1 MKLSVADL
9 AKDNLTGTQ
18 WVGIIEDNQDPLF
31 HGRCKVRVY
40 GKFDGRV
47 DPKNS
52 KSDFTIS
59 TDNLPWARPANLFMG
74 GSGTGAGNYTV
85 PKIGTQVYVTFDNG
99 NLYSPIFHHNIYQSD
114 EVLAEIKASY
124 DNAHVLMYD
133 TAFAQDETG
142 ANLRTG
148 EWIKVYF
155 TEAKGFMIDYATTAG
170 PTTVNVKP
178 DNSIEIK
185 NPNGDSIIMKNDGN
199 ITFTHSQ
206 NVVFNVGQDATFN
219 VGQNATINTGQNTT
233 INADKDTLINCI
245 NAKIS
250 ASAETHINSPRI
262 KLGVA
267 AAEAVIKGDT
277 FKEIFDGHVHLTG
290 TGPTSPPT
298 TSAGPSLSKKNTTD

>member
-1 MKLSVADL
+1 MKLSVTDL
-9 AKDNLTGTQ
+9 IRDNLTGTQ
-18 WVGIIEDNQDPLF
+18 WVGIIEDNQDPIF
-31 HGRCKVRVY
+31 QGRCKVRVY

-47 DPKNS
+47 DPKNPS
-52 KSDFTIS
+52 SDFSIS

-85 PKIGTQVYVTFDNG
+85 PKIGTQVYITFDNG

-114 EVLAEIKASY
+114 EVVAEIQSSY
-124 DNAHVLMYD
+124 ANAHVLMYD
-133 TAFAQDETG
+133 TAFEQDETG
-142 ANLRTG
+142 KNLRAG
-148 EWIKVYF
+148 EWVKIYF
-155 TEAKGFMIDYATTAG
+155 TEQKGVMIDYATTAG
-170 PTTVNVKP
+170 PTTINVKP
-178 DNSIEIK
+178 DNSVEIK

-206 NVVFNVGQDATFN
+206 NVTFN
-219 VGQNATINTGQNTT
+219 VGKNATINTGQNT
-233 INADKDTLINCI
+233 IVNADKDTLINCI

-250 ASAETHINSPRI
+250 ASSETHINSPRI

-277 FKEIFDGHVHLTG
+277 FKEIFDAHIHLTG

-298 TSAGPSLSKKNTTD
+298 TSAGPSLSTKNSTD

>member
-18 WVGIIEDNQDPLF
+18 WVGIIEDNQDPIF
-31 HGRCKVRVY
+31 QGRCKVRVY

-47 DPKNS
+47 DPANPN
-52 KSDFTIS
+52 SDFNIS

-114 EVLAEIKASY
+114 DVLAEIQSSY
-124 DNAHVLMYD
+124 ANAHVLMYD
-133 TAFAQDETG
+133 TAFEQDDTG
-142 ANLRTG
+142 KNLREG
-148 EWIKVYF
+148 EWVKIYF
-155 TEAKGFMIDYATTAG
+155 TEQKGVMIDYATKSG
-170 PTTVNVKP
+170 PTTINVKP
-178 DNSIEIK
+178 DNSVEIK
-185 NPNGDSIIMKNDGN
+185 NPNGDSVIMKNDGN

-206 NVVFNVGQDATFN
+206 NVTINA
-219 VGQNATINTGQNTT
+219 GQNTTINTGQNTV

-250 ASAETHINSPRI
+250 ASAQTHINSPRI

-277 FKEIFDGHVHLTG
+277 FKAIFDSHVHKTG
-290 TGPTSPPT
+290 TGITSPPT
-298 TSAGPSLSKKNTTD
+298 TSAGPSLSTKNSTD

>member
-9 AKDNLTGTQ
+9 AKDNLIGTQ
-18 WVGIIEDNQDPLF
+18 WVGIIEDNQDPIF
-31 HGRCKVRVY
+31 QGRCKVRVY

-47 DPKNS
+47 NAQNPN
-52 KSDFTIS
+52 SDFSIS

-74 GSGTGAGNYTV
+74 GSGTGAGNFTV
-85 PKIGTQVYVTFDNG
+85 PKIGTQVYVSFDNG
-99 NLYSPIFHHNIYQSD
+99 NLYSPVFQHNIYQSD
-114 EVLAEIKASY
+114 EVIAEIQASY
-124 DNAHVLMYD
+124 ANAHILMYD
-133 TAFAQDETG
+133 TAFEQDDEGT
-142 ANLRTG
+142 NLREG

-155 TEAKGFMIDYATTAG
+155 TEQKGFMIDYGTTAG
-170 PTTVNVKP
+170 PTMINVKP
-178 DNSIEIK
+178 DNSVEIK

-199 ITFTHSQ
+199 ITFTHSE
-206 NVVFNVGQDATFN
+206 NVTFN
-219 VGQNATINTGQNTT
+219 IGKNATINTGQNTT

-277 FKEIFDGHVHLTG
+277 FKGIFDSHVHRTG
-290 TGPTSPPT
+290 TGITSPPT
-298 TSAGPSLSKKNTTD
+298 TSASPSLSTKNTTD